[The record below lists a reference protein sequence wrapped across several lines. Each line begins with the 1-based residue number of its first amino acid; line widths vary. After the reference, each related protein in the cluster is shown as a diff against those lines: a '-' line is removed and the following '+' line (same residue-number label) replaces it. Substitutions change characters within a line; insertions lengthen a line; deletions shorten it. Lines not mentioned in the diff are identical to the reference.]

1 MIINEES
8 LTTEDAKIKP
18 FTTEFVTRNL
28 ITFSKILHC
37 LSQLDATSVREEDL
51 DHYIISVFEI
61 WTFLMHRLSKKVDQ
75 TQNIMAFMIYLRQ
88 TTFSSEQVNHKTL
101 ILFWFML
108 CEIIFRLFLPW
119 LSFVQYY
126 QISC

>member
-8 LTTEDAKIKP
+8 LTTEDVKIKP
-18 FTTEFVTRNL
+18 FTTEFITRNL
-28 ITFSKILHC
+28 ITFSKILQS

-75 TQNIMAFMIYLRQ
+75 IQNIMAFMIYLR
-88 TTFSSEQVNHKTL
+88 
-101 ILFWFML
+101 
-108 CEIIFRLFLPW
+108 
-119 LSFVQYY
+119 
-126 QISC
+126 

>member
-8 LTTEDAKIKP
+8 QTTDDIKIKP
-18 FTTEFVTRNL
+18 FSTEFVTRNL
-28 ITFSKILHC
+28 ITFSKILQS

-75 TQNIMAFMIYLRQ
+75 TQNIMAFMIYLG
-88 TTFSSEQVNHKTL
+88 
-101 ILFWFML
+101 
-108 CEIIFRLFLPW
+108 
-119 LSFVQYY
+119 
-126 QISC
+126 